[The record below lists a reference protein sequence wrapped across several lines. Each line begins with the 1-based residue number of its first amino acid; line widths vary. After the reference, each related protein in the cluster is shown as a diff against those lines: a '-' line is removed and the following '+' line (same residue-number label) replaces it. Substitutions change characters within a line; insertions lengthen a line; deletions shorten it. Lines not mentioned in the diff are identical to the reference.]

1 MANLILIS
9 ALLLTR
15 DVRVTQDRVLG
26 LDDARA
32 TSSLAKIEHAK
43 SDHTIHRLG
52 RGTCPRCPLVNETM
66 AGTSPSSQPVNVQ
79 VGPIERADVLF
90 AARDGGDNLKQ
101 AASMMEQLT
110 TREPSNFEAWWRLA
124 RLKYYLA
131 DREQDSSRKS
141 KLLQGGIDAAR
152 KAVALDGKRVEGH
165 FWFAANEGEYADMKG
180 ALQSLN
186 LVKTIRKEF
195 EAALAIN
202 PAYENGAIYS
212 ALGQIDLNLPRLLGG
227 NERRGIERLEEGLK
241 VGPNNAELT
250 VTLAEV
256 YARKGRKDE
265 ARTLLESVVSGNDP
279 ARSPAEMAELKTK
292 ARALLDK
299 LK

>member
-1 MANLILIS
+1 VIMARLSLFVMLLLSPLAAS
-9 ALLLTR
+9 AL
-15 DVRVTQDRVLG
+15 Q
-26 LDDARA
+26 
-32 TSSLAKIEHAK
+32 SS
-43 SDHTIHRLG
+43 
-52 RGTCPRCPLVNETM
+52 
-66 AGTSPSSQPVNVQ
+66 
-79 VGPIERADVLF
+79 PIERADTLF
-90 AARDGGDNLKQ
+90 TARDSGDNLKQ
-101 AASMMEQLT
+101 ATMAIEQLT
-110 TREPSNFEAWWRLA
+110 AREPSNYEAWWRLA

-131 DREQDSSRKS
+131 DREKDSSKKS
-141 KLLQGGIDAAR
+141 KVLQAGVDAAK
-152 KAVALDGKRVEGH
+152 KAVAIDDKRVEGH
-165 FWFAANEGEYADMKG
+165 FWFAANEGEYADLKG

-227 NERRGIERLEEGLK
+227 NEHRGIERLEAGLK
-241 VGPNNAELT
+241 VGPNNAELA

-256 YARKGRKDE
+256 YGKKGRKDE
-265 ARTLLESVVSGNDP
+265 ARKLLGSVISGNDP
-279 ARSPAEMAELKTK
+279 TRSPAEMEELKAK